1 MDNNRNTES
10 EGRSNVSYLGDE
22 ELLNLFER
30 YVEYIRVTLGVYSR
44 VFQGMKIADEIEFR
58 INRPAE
64 QYGRYAISVSY
75 RGQDLGMPV
84 SESEISDGTTEDFD
98 RVMFRNLVL
107 SSQYAK
113 YVLRDAALGNF
124 LEDFI
129 ETCGGFQKAF
139 VESPL
144 FEFFC
149 SWKNFLDEAKN
160 EARSAQAAISGGS
173 DMQLINAYDN
183 IRFEVSA
190 VEDKNG
196 RYETGI
202 VMYVRLDEQKEAVP
216 YYMMVDAG
224 CAFMPQQQAEEKMIT
239 VFIAGSQHLYGIYE
253 GTAEGSY
260 TQEERAFALLVASAM
275 KNIVKILRE
284 SSIQVG

>member
-10 EGRSNVSYLGDE
+10 EGRSSVSYLEDE
-22 ELLNLFER
+22 DLLNLFER

-44 VFQGMKIADEIEFR
+44 VFKGMEIADRIEFR
-58 INRPAE
+58 VGKPAE

-84 SESEISDGTTEDFD
+84 SESEISDGTTDDFD

-113 YVLRDAALGNF
+113 YVLRDVALGNF

-149 SWKNFLDEAKN
+149 SWKDFLDEAKN
-160 EARSAQAAISGGS
+160 EAKSAQAAISGGS

-183 IRFEVSA
+183 IRFGVSA
-190 VEDKNG
+190 VEDENG

-224 CAFMPQQQAEEKMIT
+224 CAFVPQHQVTEKVISVLIT
-239 VFIAGSQHLYGIYE
+239 GSQHLQGIYE

-260 TQEERAFALLVASAM
+260 TQEERASALPVASAM

-284 SSIQVG
+284 SSIQFG